1 MGKVLTFT
9 GNRGEWSEP
18 YALLQLL
25 SSPQLTFC
33 NGTLNPIP
41 QSKFQVKSIEVPASS
56 AGDIITFSFEGKDI
70 VAQSSRQTNTVA
82 QLDIQIM
89 LKKLFNLIKN
99 SSSTTF
105 QFIELDQLW
114 NSLLN
119 PEMKSI
125 SSIKSD
131 IKIEVLNTI
140 NNTSK
145 KYSFSIKSRLGSS
158 TSLLNASQ
166 KTNFSYLLDSKIKLL
181 NSTPKQLGS
190 SVKNLPMSFIG
201 ADSKIYKNNLNLIN
215 QDLEAIIMHCL
226 INYYGSNRKKYV
238 KDILNMVKTSNPL
251 NYSNLNDY
259 DTIFG
264 LFLEATAFGMVPNSA
279 WNGSYSVDGGILVVT
294 EAGNTLCFFMPD
306 KTSNSACRD
315 FLIQNS
321 FFDTASTSRHLFGS
335 LINGDHFKFNLL
347 IRI

>member
-1 MGKVLTFT
+1 MSKVLTFT

-25 SSPQLTFC
+25 SNPQLIFC
-33 NGTLNPIP
+33 NGSLIPIS

-56 AGDIITFSFEGKDI
+56 AGGSINFSFSGENV
-70 VAQSSRQTNTVA
+70 VAQSSKQTSIIP

-89 LKKLFNLIKN
+89 LSQLFNAIKN

-105 QFIELDQLW
+105 QFIALDQLW
-114 NSLLN
+114 NSLLD

-140 NNTSK
+140 TNISK
-145 KYSFSIKSRLGSS
+145 KYSFSIKSRLGSP

-166 KTNFSYLLDSKIKLL
+166 KTNFSYLLNSKLSLI

-190 SVKNLPMSFIG
+190 SVKNLPMSFVG
-201 ADSKIYKNNLNLIN
+201 ADSQIYKDNLNLIN
-215 QDLEAIIMHCL
+215 CDLEMIIMYCL

-238 KDILNMVKTSNPL
+238 KDILSMVKTSNPL
-251 NYSNLNDY
+251 KYSNISDY
-259 DTIFG
+259 DSVFG
-264 LFLEATAFGMVPNSA
+264 HFLEATAFGMVPNSV
-279 WNGSYSVDGGILVVT
+279 WNGAYSVDGGILVVT
-294 EAGNTLCFFMPD
+294 ENGKTLCFFLPD
-306 KTSNSACRD
+306 KTSNAACRD
-315 FLIQNS
+315 FFIQNS

-335 LINGDHFKFNLL
+335 LINGDLFKFNLL